1 MVSFDNYRVICLD
14 YGLTKSC
21 PIIEFFI
28 WLAMKETG
36 GIRLWYEMFVIE
48 ADGVNFLSSCVPENT
63 IDYDLVTFFL
73 S

>member
-1 MVSFDNYRVICLD
+1 
-14 YGLTKSC
+14 
-21 PIIEFFI
+21 
-28 WLAMKETG
+28 MKESG

-63 IDYDLVTFFL
+63 IDFDLVTFFL